1 MTTSAQAVTLPS
13 RDTDVPPE
21 GGKRNIPPEGG
32 KRNIPPEGGK
42 RNIVPEG
49 GKHNIVPREGRR
61 KDVAGLVR
69 LAREGDREA
78 FGDLVERFW
87 GELVALA
94 RGVLAADLEAED
106 LVQDALVHAWQRLWS
121 LRSPESFPAW
131 MRRIV
136 TRRCLTRAR
145 RRRPQQPIETA
156 IEAGEAGAIE
166 AGPLAAAGPE
176 PGHRVDAARL
186 LAALAPKQRAALYLT
201 WIEGCT
207 DQEAGC
213 AMGLRPATVRVH
225 RFRGLK
231 RLRQMTEEKR

>member
-1 MTTSAQAVTLPS
+1 MTTSAQAVALPGS
-13 RDTDVPPE
+13 DS
-21 GGKRNIPPEGG
+21 N
-32 KRNIPPEGGK
+32 
-42 RNIVPEG
+42 
-49 GKHNIVPREGRR
+49 
-61 KDVAGLVR
+61 DVADLVR
-69 LAREGDREA
+69 LARAGNREA

-87 GELVALA
+87 GELVSLA

-106 LVQDALVHAWQRLWS
+106 LVQDALVHAWQRLWT
-121 LRSPESFPAW
+121 LRDPERFGAW
-131 MRRIV
+131 IRRIV

-145 RRRPQQPIETA
+145 RRRPQEPIET
-156 IEAGEAGAIE
+156 IEAEERGGLETR
-166 AGPLAAAGPE
+166 AAGPE

-207 DQEAGC
+207 DQEAGR

-231 RLRQMTEEKR
+231 RLRQMTEERR

>member
-1 MTTSAQAVTLPS
+1 MTTSAQAVALPGS
-13 RDTDVPPE
+13 NSSTPSE
-21 GGKRNIPPEGG
+21 GGNRNIA
-32 KRNIPPEGGK
+32 
-42 RNIVPEG
+42 
-49 GKHNIVPREGRR
+49 
-61 KDVAGLVR
+61 DLVR
-69 LAREGDREA
+69 LARDGDREA

-106 LVQDALVHAWQRLWS
+106 LVQDALVHAWQRLWT
-121 LRSPESFPAW
+121 LRSPERFGAW

-145 RRRPQQPIETA
+145 RRRPQEPIESA
-156 IEAGEAGAIE
+156 IEAGAAGALKI
-166 AGPLAAAGPE
+166 GPLEATGPE

-207 DQEAGC
+207 DQEAGR

-231 RLRQMTEEKR
+231 KLRQMTGGCR